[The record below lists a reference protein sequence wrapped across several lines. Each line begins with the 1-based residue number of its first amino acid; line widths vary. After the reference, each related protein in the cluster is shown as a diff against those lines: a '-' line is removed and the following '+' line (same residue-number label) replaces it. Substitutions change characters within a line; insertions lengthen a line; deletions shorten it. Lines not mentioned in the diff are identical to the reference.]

1 MTRFHTK
8 APALMRHV
16 AAAGLAALLS
26 LSTASLAGTPAN
38 ARSSAQTPAGQS
50 APHPEWPDN
59 GVAQRRFPGA
69 FNMFVENDHGK
80 WHAWV
85 MSGLGAHDARA
96 LDFFSGKEMKVTAQ
110 LDEDTQQQD
119 FSFTDAAGNDHFPRG
134 TKFEVTS
141 TRDLPNGLARSLQNL
156 DLEAS
161 GCPEGFGAIDGGK
174 AESNSAPKWSKIP
187 IFRDSPAPGTPGC
200 PNGAY
205 GSELH
210 STLDLGDGTFLAT
223 IGCWVFRLRTSDLMP
238 VDVAPALRIVNAGA
252 IQKVIDHAKNMHVK
266 DAATYIKQTLHLDID
281 DANSCK

>member
-1 MTRFHTK
+1 
-8 APALMRHV
+8 MRHV
-16 AAAGLAALLS
+16 AIANLVVLLS

-38 ARSSAQTPAGQS
+38 ALSSAQPPAKQS
-50 APHPEWPDN
+50 APHPVWPDN

-85 MSGLGAHDARA
+85 MSGLGAHDAKA
-96 LDFFSGKEMKVTAQ
+96 LDFFSGKVRKVTAQ

-134 TKFEVTS
+134 TKFEVES
-141 TRDLPNGLARSLQNL
+141 QRDLPDGLDRSLQSL
-156 DLEAS
+156 DLEAT
-161 GCPEGFGAIDGGK
+161 GCPESFDPIDGGK

-187 IFRDSPAPGTPGC
+187 IFRDGPAPGTPGC

-223 IGCWVFRLRTSDLMP
+223 MGCWVFRLRTSDLMP
-238 VDVAPALRIVNAGA
+238 VGAAPALRIVDAA
-252 IQKVIDHAKNMHVK
+252 AMQKVIDQAKSMHVK
-266 DAATYIKQTLHLDID
+266 DAAAYIKQALHLDID